1 VGMESK
7 KARGA
12 LDPPAGTGS
21 GTVHRANLNGRGES
35 TATTSRDWLIGSRL
49 IKPLSEYD
57 RAAMRTALE
66 EAINNSTSA
75 ADVGGPKKAEA
86 GRVELQDFCAHPQVI
101 MPPSTSSA
109 SKVTAALV
117 VISSK
122 TLSGRT
128 KDKDIGYIAEH
139 LTALLDLKEVR
150 VVGDEAAA
158 IVHALNSL
166 RHRCTYLFTGGIGP
180 THGDIAAD
188 CVAKAFGVPVDR
200 HPRALAILH
209 E

>member
-12 LDPPAGTGS
+12 LDPPVGTGS
-21 GTVHRANLNGRGES
+21 GTVHRAKLNGRGES

-49 IKPLSEYD
+49 LNLSEYD

-117 VISSK
+117 AISSK

-128 KDKDIGYIAEH
+128 R
-139 LTALLDLKEVR
+139 TR
-150 VVGDEAAA
+150 TSA
-158 IVHALNSL
+158 ISRN
-166 RHRCTYLFTGGIGP
+166 I
-180 THGDIAAD
+180 
-188 CVAKAFGVPVDR
+188 
-200 HPRALAILH
+200 
-209 E
+209 

>member
-12 LDPPAGTGS
+12 LDPPVGTGS

-49 IKPLSEYD
+49 LNPYPNT
-57 RAAMRTALE
+57 TARRCGRRWKRR
-66 EAINNSTSA
+66 STTQLVQQMWA
-75 ADVGGPKKAEA
+75 VRKTAEA

>member
-1 VGMESK
+1 
-7 KARGA
+7 
-12 LDPPAGTGS
+12 
-21 GTVHRANLNGRGES
+21 
-35 TATTSRDWLIGSRL
+35 
-49 IKPLSEYD
+49 
-57 RAAMRTALE
+57 MRTALE

-166 RHRCTYLFTGGIGP
+166 RRRYTYLFSTGGIGP
-180 THGDIAAD
+180 TYGDITAD
-188 CVAKAFGVPVDR
+188 LRGESIRCAGRSRSA
-200 HPRALAILH
+200 RARYPARIVKTTGA
-209 E
+209 EIS